1 LQEVTLN
8 FYPDIF
14 KEEFFRDYYI
24 SGNSIKESSILI
36 LSKIPCKMYEYIYP
50 TKMDRKLFYCEVH
63 INGKKAVFA
72 TAHQESLIEN

>member
-1 LQEVTLN
+1 
-8 FYPDIF
+8 
-14 KEEFFRDYYI
+14 
-24 SGNSIKESSILI
+24 
-36 LSKIPCKMYEYIYP
+36 MYEYIYP